1 MMQRRL
7 EKGGISRMYR
17 LIIVDDEPKIAEGMG
32 SLFPW
37 QNVGFEVAGTFTSA
51 CQALTFMEQERID
64 VVMSDVQMPDMDGI
78 QLCQKL
84 ENEQV
89 KVVLFSSHQNYEYFR
104 SAIRYKAVDYLLK
117 PVSFAALMECFESIR
132 TQLDQETQQ
141 SEELPRSF
149 WQETIQEVLTYIN
162 EHSRDASLERAAE
175 RVHLSPSYLSRNFKE
190 KSGESFSHALI
201 RIRMEK
207 AKEMLMDAR
216 NRSYD
221 VAYFVGY
228 DNPKNFSRAFKSY
241 YGMTPSEYR
250 KSVLG
255 GDVDE

>member
-1 MMQRRL
+1 
-7 EKGGISRMYR
+7 MYR

-51 CQALTFMEQERID
+51 HQALEFMEYEQVD

-78 QLCQKL
+78 QLCQRL

-117 PVSFAALMECFESIR
+117 PVHFAPLMECFENIR

-141 SEELPRSF
+141 SAELPRSF
-149 WQETIQEVLTYIN
+149 WDETIQEVLTYMK

-190 KSGESFSHALI
+190 KTGESFSHALN
-201 RIRMEK
+201 RVNMEK
-207 AKEMLMDAR
+207 AKRMLMDPN

-228 DNPKNFSRAFKSY
+228 DNPKNFSRAFKRY

-255 GDVDE
+255 GEDDE

>member
-1 MMQRRL
+1 
-7 EKGGISRMYR
+7 MYR
-17 LIIVDDEPKIAEGMG
+17 LTIIDDEPKIAEGMS

-37 QNVGFEVAGTFTSA
+37 QNVGFEVARTFTSA
-51 CQALTFMEQERID
+51 IQALEMMQHTAVD

-78 QLCQKL
+78 QLCQRL

-117 PVSFAALMECFESIR
+117 PVSFAALMECIESIR
-132 TQLDQETQQ
+132 TQLDQETQR

-149 WQETIQEVLTYIN
+149 WQETIQEVLTYIS
-162 EHSRDASLERAAE
+162 EHSRDTSLE

-190 KSGESFSHALI
+190 KSGESFSHALL

-207 AKEMLMDAR
+207 AKDMLMDAR
-216 NRSYD
+216 NYSYD
-221 VAYFVGY
+221 IAYFVGY

-250 KSVLG
+250 KAVLG
-255 GDVDE
+255 GDGDE

>member
-1 MMQRRL
+1 
-7 EKGGISRMYR
+7 MYR
-17 LIIVDDEPKIAEGMG
+17 IVIIDDEPKIAEGMS

-37 QNVGFEVAGTFTSA
+37 ENVGFEVAGIFTSA
-51 CQALTFMEQERID
+51 RKALEFMQHNTVD
-64 VVMSDVQMPDMDGI
+64 VVLSDVQMPDMDGLE
-78 QLCQKL
+78 LCRSL
-84 ENEQV
+84 DDESV

-104 SAIRYKAVDYLLK
+104 SAIRYNAVDYLLK
-117 PVSFAALMECFESIR
+117 PISFSALMECFEQIR
-132 TQLDQETQQ
+132 EQLDREMQQ
-141 SEELPRSF
+141 SEEFPKDF
-149 WQETIQEVLTYIN
+149 WQQTVQTVLQYIN
-162 EHSRDASLERAAE
+162 EHSRDASLDRAAE

-190 KSGESFSHALI
+190 KSGESFSHALL
-201 RIRMEK
+201 RVRMEK
-207 AKEMLMDAR
+207 AKAMLVDIH

-228 DNPKNFSRAFKSY
+228 DNPKNFTRAFKGY

>member
-1 MMQRRL
+1 
-7 EKGGISRMYR
+7 MYR

-37 QNVGFEVAGTFTSA
+37 QNVGFTVAGTFTSA
-51 CQALTFMEQERID
+51 EQALRFVQQTPVD
-64 VVMSDVQMPDMDGI
+64 VVLSDVQMPDMDGI
-78 QLCQKL
+78 QLCQHL

-89 KVVLFSSHQNYEYFR
+89 KVVLFSSHQNYAYFR
-104 SAIRYKAVDYLLK
+104 DAIRYKAVDFLLK

-132 TQLDQETQQ
+132 TQLDAETQQ
-141 SEELPRSF
+141 SEELPCGF
-149 WQETIQEVLTYIN
+149 WEQTIQAVLSYIS

-190 KSGESFSHALI
+190 KSGESFSHALL
-201 RIRMEK
+201 RVRMEK
-207 AKEMLMDAR
+207 ARDMLMDNR

-221 VAYFVGY
+221 IAYFVGY

-241 YGMTPSEYR
+241 YDMTPSEYR

-255 GDVDE
+255 GEGDE

>member
-1 MMQRRL
+1 MRIL
-7 EKGGISRMYR
+7 
-17 LIIVDDEPKIAEGMG
+17 IVDDEKHVINAIRLLIPTKMLGISEILTAQSCAAAKVILDREKPEIAIVDIIMQKETGI
-32 SLFPW
+32 SLMTY
-37 QNVGFEVAGTFTSA
+37 AA
-51 CQALTFMEQERID
+51 CNHLKTRFI
-64 VVMSDVQMPDMDGI
+64 VVSGHSD
-78 QLCQKL
+78 
-84 ENEQV
+84 
-89 KVVLFSSHQNYEYFR
+89 YEYVR
-104 SAIRYKAVDYLLK
+104 TTLLGGAVDYLLK

-207 AKEMLMDAR
+207 AKDMLMDAR

-221 VAYFVGY
+221 IAYFVGY

-241 YGMTPSEYR
+241 YGMSPSEYR

-255 GDVDE
+255 GEESE

>member
-1 MMQRRL
+1 
-7 EKGGISRMYR
+7 MYH
-17 LIIVDDEPKIAEGMG
+17 LIIIDDEPKIAEGMS

-51 CQALTFMEQERID
+51 REALDFMQHTQVD
-64 VVMSDVQMPDMDGI
+64 VVLSDVQMPDMDGI
-78 QLCQKL
+78 RLCQRL

-104 SAIRYKAVDYLLK
+104 NAIRYKAVDYLLK

-132 TQLDQETQQ
+132 TLLDQENQQ
-141 SEELPRSF
+141 SEELPRSY
-149 WQETIQEVLTYIN
+149 WQQTIQDVLTYIN

-190 KSGESFSHALI
+190 KSGESFSHALL
-201 RIRMEK
+201 RVRMEK
-207 AKEMLMDAR
+207 AKDMLMDVR

-221 VAYFVGY
+221 IAYFVGY

-250 KSVLG
+250 RSALG